1 MRRDCTGNDQETQV
15 HKETNGLREQPPT
28 LFIFLLLLF
37 PNGNLTDG
45 GHGLLHEGL
54 NRTPAV
60 SRLRQKSSRG
70 CRVRRCFPFHF
81 MLTFAILND
90 AIYIYIYIFDRLTLN
105 LLIRIRWN
113 SHLVRRRKK
122 RWWWWRRRDAILQ
135 QFDLESAFARV
146 LKSIWLSSIIST
158 NQLPNILWLSS
169 TAF

>member
-1 MRRDCTGNDQETQV
+1 MMQ
-15 HKETNGLREQPPT
+15 
-28 LFIFLLLLF
+28 
-37 PNGNLTDG
+37 
-45 GHGLLHEGL
+45 
-54 NRTPAV
+54 
-60 SRLRQKSSRG
+60 S
-70 CRVRRCFPFHF
+70 
-81 MLTFAILND
+81 
-90 AIYIYIYIFDRLTLN
+90 IYIYIFDRLTLN